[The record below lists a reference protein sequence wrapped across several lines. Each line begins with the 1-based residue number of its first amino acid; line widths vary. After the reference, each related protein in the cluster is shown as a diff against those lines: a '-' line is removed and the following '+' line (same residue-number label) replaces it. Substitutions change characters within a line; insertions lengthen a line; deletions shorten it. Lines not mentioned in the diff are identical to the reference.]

1 MYNLIRFFN
10 QNKKNIIRIILI
22 IVFILLLIQ
31 GLNFLAKNNFFKK
44 RYVKKNQYDNVELN
58 ENTLIS
64 KDSVISGKEVDKAKL
79 KSATDIIN
87 LFFDYCNSQ
96 NIEAAYDMLTDECK
110 EEMYPS
116 IEEFKRIYYDSLFDD
131 GNKTITIENWFDGT
145 YQVRITGDILSSGK
159 LDGNQTKQDYVTVVE
174 QNNEYKLNINNYVG
188 RVKPKTQTTIYDN
201 VDVTVDKIDTYMDYE
216 IYTISVKNNTKNS
229 ILLDTGENTKSIY
242 LLDKNNVKYYFYSN
256 EILKNKLI
264 IQSQYSNS
272 LKIKFASPYSSTKKI
287 KSIVF
292 SRFVSNYDKYKNIDN
307 KEDYSEFELCKV
319 NV

>member
-1 MYNLIRFFN
+1 M
-10 QNKKNIIRIILI
+10 
-22 IVFILLLIQ
+22 
-31 GLNFLAKNNFFKK
+31 
-44 RYVKKNQYDNVELN
+44 
-58 ENTLIS
+58 
-64 KDSVISGKEVDKAKL
+64 
-79 KSATDIIN
+79 
-87 LFFDYCNSQ
+87 
-96 NIEAAYDMLTDECK
+96 
-110 EEMYPS
+110 
-116 IEEFKRIYYDSLFDD
+116 
-131 GNKTITIENWFDGT
+131 
-145 YQVRITGDILSSGK
+145 
-159 LDGNQTKQDYVTVVE
+159 
-174 QNNEYKLNINNYVG
+174 G